1 MELQGYS
8 QLEKFAEGGM
18 AVLYRGIQTSL
29 NRLVAIKVLKAAV
42 SETPEAR
49 QMFEAESQ
57 IVARLDHPHI
67 IRVIDKGLTD
77 EDMPYFA
84 MDFVEGD
91 TLKEALKDGVLNSR
105 RKLRII
111 IQIAKALSYAHKN
124 GVIHR
129 DIKPGNILIDG
140 ENNARVVDF
149 GIARIFSEDTELSQ
163 ASEEGLTVGTL
174 SYMAPEQHL
183 GAVHASEASDIY
195 SLGVIMYLMFTQKMF
210 KPGYPPPS
218 HFNKN
223 LPAAIDKITMKCL
236 ADERADRPTAEALIS
251 LLLKSVKGAHLKQE
265 QKQDAKAAFQD
276 PKEKF
281 RLLDIIKE
289 TDYSTVSLYEN
300 REDNSLMVLKKRIND
315 FSGYSESELL
325 SRLKHPNIINIRGV
339 TRNDRIF
346 IIVME
351 YLSGGSLQGRMA
363 KPLAPENFTRIGK
376 QICDA
381 MCFAHNN
388 RIYHGNLR
396 PQNILFDDNNQ
407 VKVMDFGFALHYGL
421 SEEKSWYQAD
431 GEPPSQA
438 ADVFSAG
445 VIFYQ
450 LLTGNL
456 PEWDK
461 NILVIHDYWHEM
473 PKHLQKLLKH
483 MLEQVPEHRVQTFDD
498 VKHELEHTP
507 APPKPI
513 QPPKRLQPKPKPKQ
527 APPKK
532 SRTLIVLIA
541 ILLITINIAL
551 YTWML
556 GEKGFSAETWKKIP
570 YLPELVET
578 HIPQLIEQAEDYISQ
593 YFPESIAK
601 APTTTI
607 PETILEEPPATPTNA
622 SPTKQFTN
630 NSATPVPVLK
640 SPTTSTSNDGWE
652 KTRVFKDQSD
662 DDDDSVF

>member
-91 TLKEALKDGVLNSR
+91 TLKEALKSGALNSR

-163 ASEEGLTVGTL
+163 ACEEGLTVGTL

-218 HFNKN
+218 HFNQN
-223 LPAAIDKITMKCL
+223 LPVAIDKITMQCL
-236 ADERADRPTAEALIS
+236 ADERTDRPTAEALIS

-276 PKEKF
+276 PKDKF

-363 KPLAPENFTRIGK
+363 KPLTPVNFTRIAK

-381 MCFAHNN
+381 MSFAHNN
-388 RIYHGNLR
+388 RIFHGNLR
-396 PQNILFDDNNQ
+396 PQNILFDDKNQ

-438 ADVFSAG
+438 SDVFSAG

-456 PEWDK
+456 PAWDK

-473 PKHLQKLLKH
+473 PKHLQKLIKH
-483 MLEQVPEHRVQTFDD
+483 MLEPVPEHRVQTFDD

-507 APPKPI
+507 APPKPT
-513 QPPKRLQPKPKPKQ
+513 QAPKRLQPKTKP
-527 APPKK
+527 APVKK
-532 SRTLIVLIA
+532 SRSLIILIA
-541 ILLITINIAL
+541 LLLITINIAL

-556 GEKGFSAETWKKIP
+556 GERGVSVETWKKIP
-570 YLPELVET
+570 YLPALVET
-578 HIPQLIEQAEDYISQ
+578 HIPQFMEQAADYISQ
-593 YFPESIAK
+593 YFPESATEASPVIQPTAIPAK
-601 APTTTI
+601 QRTNDTIKAQDSTPVPTLKPPPTTT
-607 PETILEEPPATPTNA
+607 
-622 SPTKQFTN
+622 S
-630 NSATPVPVLK
+630 SD
-640 SPTTSTSNDGWE
+640 SWE
-652 KTRVFKDQSD
+652 KTRVFKDQAAD
-662 DDDDSVF
+662 DDDESVF

>member
-91 TLKEALKDGVLNSR
+91 TLKEALKGGVLNSR

-236 ADERADRPTAEALIS
+236 ADERTDRPTAEALIS

-363 KPLAPENFTRIGK
+363 KPLTPENFTRIAK

-396 PQNILFDDNNQ
+396 PQNILFDENNQ

-473 PKHLQKLLKH
+473 PKHLQKLIKH
-483 MLEQVPEHRVQTFDD
+483 MLERTPEHRAQTFDD
-498 VKHELEHTP
+498 VKEELNHTP
-507 APPKPI
+507 APPKPT
-513 QPPKRLQPKPKPKQ
+513 QAPKRLQPKPKQ

-541 ILLITINIAL
+541 ILLVTINIAL
-551 YTWML
+551 YTWMF
-556 GEKGFSAETWKKIP
+556 GEKGFSAETWKKVP

-578 HIPQLIEQAEDYISQ
+578 HIPKLIEQAKGYISQ
-593 YFPESIAK
+593 YFPEPPTVAK
-601 APTTTI
+601 EI
-607 PETILEEPPATPTNA
+607 PITPTNPT
-622 SPTKQFTN
+622 PTKQLTSDSIKSQSSTLAPAVKAPPTSTN
-630 NSATPVPVLK
+630 NESWK
-640 SPTTSTSNDGWE
+640 
-652 KTRVFKDQSD
+652 KTRVFKDQAD
-662 DDDDSVF
+662 DDEESVF